1 MTGGYRTRNAADPV
15 TVHHWG
21 PSTLSEVDLIR
32 VLTRRMQ
39 ESLFAIPATVI
50 ALCAILALVLVRLDD
65 GGAAIVEL
73 PLVLATSVAGG
84 RTIAASVAGGT
95 ITVAAVVFSIT
106 ALMSQIATSQYS
118 PRAVAGFLDDRFQ
131 QIVLGFVV
139 GTFVFAIVVMAWLG
153 SMTDGEQAARPSLS
167 VTGTAVLGVA
177 SAVAIVAYI
186 DHSLRRM
193 RIDSVVRRIAET
205 TVDAIRR
212 QDRTHDSTADLL
224 GRPQPRGEPV
234 RLRASGHGWVQSIDA
249 PRLAE
254 ILPPASFAAVE
265 VRIGEAV
272 SAGDLLLTV
281 WPADGTGDPQ
291 RPRTLERAIRT
302 GRVRLVAGDPAYGI
316 RQLVDIALRALS
328 PGVNDPSTAVDVV
341 HLLKLPIREILTLD
355 PARRVY
361 TGPSQQRVFLTE
373 RPSRSDHVHDA
384 FGEIRLAASA
394 QPAVL
399 RALTE
404 ILADLIKE
412 LEHNERKDRAT
423 ALREEARLVIE
434 AATASNFADVDL
446 ERAIGPARE
455 LELGPED
462 AAGSP

>member
-1 MTGGYRTRNAADPV
+1 V
-15 TVHHWG
+15 
-21 PSTLSEVDLIR
+21 ELIR

-39 ESLFAIPATVI
+39 ESLFAIPVAVI
-50 ALCAILALVLVRLDD
+50 AACAAVAIVLVRLDD
-65 GGAAIVEL
+65 TMDGIGDL
-73 PLVLATSVAGG
+73 PLVLSASVQGG

-131 QIVLGFVV
+131 QVVLGFVV

-153 SMTDGEQAARPSLS
+153 SVTDIDQATRPSLA
-167 VTGTAVLGVA
+167 VTATALFGVA

-193 RIDSVVRRIAET
+193 RIDSVVRRIAES

-212 QDRTHDSTADLL
+212 QDRSHDATARLED
-224 GRPQPRGEPV
+224 RPQPKSEPT
-234 RLRASGHGWVQSIDA
+234 RLAASGHGWVQSIDA
-249 PRLAE
+249 ARLAE
-254 ILPPASFAAVE
+254 TLPAGSFAAVA

-272 SAGDLLLTV
+272 SAGDLLMTV
-281 WPADGTGDPQ
+281 WPADGNEEAA
-291 RPRTLERAIRT
+291 RPDSLERSIRT

-328 PGVNDPSTAVDVV
+328 PGVNDPSTAVDVI

-361 TGPSQQRVFLTE
+361 TGPAEQRVFLTE
-373 RPSRSDHVHDA
+373 APSRSDHVHAA
-384 FGEIRLAASA
+384 FGEVRLAAA
-394 QPAVL
+394 NQPAVL
-399 RALTE
+399 RALIE
-404 ILADLIKE
+404 ILVDLIEE
-412 LEHNERKDRAT
+412 LERNDLEARTT
-423 ALREEARLVIE
+423 ALYEEVRLVIE
-434 AATASNFADVDL
+434 TASAAEFPEPDF
-446 ERAIGPARE
+446 ERAIEPARALDLAPPPDDVE
-455 LELGPED
+455 LP
-462 AAGSP
+462 PV